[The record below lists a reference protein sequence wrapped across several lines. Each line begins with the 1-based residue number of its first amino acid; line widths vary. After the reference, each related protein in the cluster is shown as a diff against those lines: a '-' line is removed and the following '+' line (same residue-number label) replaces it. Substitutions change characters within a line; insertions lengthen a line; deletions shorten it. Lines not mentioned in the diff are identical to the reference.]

1 MTRKYGYNDD
11 ALVTSPKRSNAAT
24 IIGFAVALL
33 FITGVWLALDQK
45 LLFGG
50 EWMSETYD
58 NPDWKT
64 NEGNLHTY
72 GAWDLE
78 THIWKTEYILKNF
91 PNFNWNPYWYLGMP
105 LFKYYQPG
113 FYVLHALTILATG
126 LTPAKS
132 ALMLIIFGH
141 LLATVL
147 TFVLCY
153 KISRRIWASALSA
166 TFVLSNTFLSLR
178 SYGWEP
184 ITVIFLFLYPLGL
197 LLFLKDPL
205 RPFRLSLLVTMV
217 VAYLAHPLLF
227 FSLCMFMGLYL
238 FAIAIR
244 KDTVRDAQHKHYIW
258 QYFALV
264 GCCFLIGAVQFI
276 PQMSYVQATSGAHM
290 GIKYL
295 PFYQVP
301 PNIITLKDFF
311 FDAGNLKGPG
321 PIIMI
326 GFFLLAFFAISELR
340 NKTPYY
346 GRTVHRLGI
355 KNHHI
360 ICGLTLA
367 LFMMVL
373 FYYLEGWNI
382 FPMNL
387 LRSTQYHRIIPEFII
402 TAAALVA
409 ALSTVAHS
417 FKQKTV
423 YYTMLIAFVMASGI
437 IVHGVQ
443 AHWQT
448 TDSIA
453 EKPEFLYD
461 KIDGRITFPYT
472 DQSLAVR
479 NSFTEIPQTYG
490 YYEQGITNAFAD
502 EVFSVSSGYHNAKLT
517 VLHLKAANVG
527 RLYVNTEEG
536 ERDQIIMSR
545 LNGTLPFVYVNDSRY
560 SYFEVPMKT
569 HALAQAV
576 DGAKVIELQKKQLPC
591 RVMYQEE
598 YCGSQGEEFVS
609 TDPDEVAY
617 LQEYVD
623 ILEGDYAASADVV
636 MLNPDRY
643 TISVK
648 GADEST
654 QIVVKM
660 TYDRDFKA
668 TINGV
673 EIPIEKVG
681 PDFMLLAPQTKG
693 DYEIDLRYGL
703 SKEFLIG
710 GLISAVSILG
720 LGVLFIVRRYARF
733 SVQFPRGDM

>member
-1 MTRKYGYNDD
+1 MTKKYGYADPK
-11 ALVTSPKRSNAAT
+11 LVKPASLGKKAT
-24 IIGFAVALL
+24 IAGFVIAFL
-33 FITGVWLALDQK
+33 FITAVWLALDQK
-45 LLFGG
+45 LLFGK

-58 NPDWKT
+58 NPDWRT

-78 THIWKTEYILKNF
+78 THVWKTEYILEHF

-126 LTPAKS
+126 LTAAKS
-132 ALMLIIFGH
+132 ALLLIIFGH

-147 TFVLCY
+147 TFMLCY

-197 LLFLKDPL
+197 ILFLKEPL
-205 RPFRLSLLVTMV
+205 RPFRLGLLAIMV

-238 FAIAIR
+238 LSIAIR
-244 KDTVRDAQHKHYIW
+244 KDTSGEAQSRHYIW

-276 PQMSYVQATSGAHM
+276 PQVTYAQATSGAHM
-290 GIKYL
+290 GVKYL
-295 PFYQVP
+295 PFYQVL

-326 GFFLLAFFAISELR
+326 GFFLLIYFVISELR
-340 NKTPYY
+340 NKAAFKSAD
-346 GRTVHRLGI
+346 RLGV

-360 ICGLTLA
+360 IGGLTIV

-373 FYYLEGWNI
+373 FYYLEGWNV

-387 LRSTQYHRIIPEFII
+387 LRSTQYHRIVPEFII

-409 ALSTVAHS
+409 ALSTVAYS
-417 FKQKTV
+417 FRQKTV
-423 YYTMLIAFVMASGI
+423 YYSMLVAFVLASGI
-437 IVHGVQ
+437 IIHGVQ
-443 AHWQT
+443 GHWQT

-453 EKPEFLYD
+453 EKPEFLYGD
-461 KIDGRITFPYT
+461 IKGRISFPYT

-479 NSFTEIPQTYG
+479 NSFTKVPQTYG

-502 EVFSVSSGYHNAKLT
+502 ELFSVSSGYHNAKLT

-536 ERDQIIMSR
+536 ERDQIVMRR
-545 LNGTLPFVYVNDSRY
+545 LNGTLPFVYNNESRY
-560 SYFEVPMKT
+560 SYFEVPLKD
-569 HALAQAV
+569 ASLAQAI
-576 DGAKVIELQKKQLPC
+576 DGGQVTELQKKQPQC
-591 RVMYQEE
+591 RSMFEE
-598 YCGSQGEEFVS
+598 DYCGSQGEEFVS
-609 TDPDEVAY
+609 TDPNETAY
-617 LQEYVD
+617 LEGYVD
-623 ILEGDYAASADVV
+623 LIEQDYHATAMETMDD
-636 MLNPDRY
+636 PDHYRIRVQNAGNE
-643 TISVK
+643 TM
-648 GADEST
+648 
-654 QIVVKM
+654 IVVKM
-660 TYDRDFKA
+660 TYDRDFEA
-668 TINGV
+668 VIDGV
-673 EIPIEKVG
+673 LIQIEKIG
-681 PDFMLLAPQTKG
+681 PDFMLLKPNREG
-693 DYEIDLRYGL
+693 DYVINLQYRL
-703 SKEFLIG
+703 SKEFIVG
-710 GLISAVSILG
+710 GIISAASIF
-720 LGVLFIVRRYARF
+720 GVLLLFIIRKHARI
-733 SVQFPRGDM
+733 SVQFRRGDM